1 MIGVYSICT
10 ISLIQYHKSH
20 IVGDFTNR
28 RNGQISWNFQIWDF
42 HIFLMFSLWRIFVQ
56 NFRSRNSPVIKIIMN
71 ALSENA
77 QKEPYPHFRALR
89 TGEVECGSSVIN
101 WLPCSC
107 YGNEVMKITFVY
119 FEKWD
124 TKILVFLLLL
134 VDTQTQS
141 VRLFWAANTI
151 EKTSFNP
158 FVSIWLPRVVS
169 RPKAHTPTVLCLCC
183 GTL

>member
-1 MIGVYSICT
+1 
-10 ISLIQYHKSH
+10 
-20 IVGDFTNR
+20 
-28 RNGQISWNFQIWDF
+28 
-42 HIFLMFSLWRIFVQ
+42 MFSLWRIFVQ

-89 TGEVECGSSVIN
+89 TGEVECGSSVID

-124 TKILVFLLLL
+124 TEILVFLLLL
-134 VDTQTQS
+134 VDEQ
-141 VRLFWAANTI
+141 FNTLELLT
-151 EKTSFNP
+151 EKTCFNP
-158 FVSIWLPRVVS
+158 FVSSGLPIQSHTWTNVFVS
-169 RPKAHTPTVLCLCC
+169 ERGHQYALQCRDAVAAPRSAALNIPAMRFEHCYVYSSIKCIKLQ
-183 GTL
+183 